1 MLGHKTS
8 LSNYKKF
15 EIISSIF
22 SNHKTMRLGITIRKN
37 KTKQNKQKK
46 TTQRLN
52 SMLLNNQW
60 VTEEIKQ
67 NLKKCIGV
75 PIMAHGNEPK

>member
-37 KTKQNKQKK
+37 KTKQTKK

-67 NLKKCIGV
+67 NFKKCMGV